1 MEVYFKTKKMAKIFS
16 KMEELKKRYG
26 FKMAGKIIKRLD
38 DMKAAEN
45 LEVLFTLPGNHH
57 PLKGDKKGQFACYLE
72 HPYRLVYEP
81 GNEPLP
87 INENNELIYSKIT
100 IVNIIKIEDYH

>member
-1 MEVYFKTKKMAKIFS
+1 
-16 KMEELKKRYG
+16 
-26 FKMAGKIIKRLD
+26 MAGKIIKRLD

-87 INENNELIYSKIT
+87 INENNELISIFVKSVET
-100 IVNIIKIEDYH
+100 AQRNDAEERNK

>member
-1 MEVYFKTKKMAKIFS
+1 MKVCFKTKKMFKIFS
-16 KMEELKKRYG
+16 KEKELKKRYG
-26 FKMAGKIIKRLD
+26 VKMAKKIIQRLD
-38 DMKAAEN
+38 DMIAAEN

-57 PLKGDKKGQFACYLE
+57 PLKGDRKGQFACYLE

-100 IVNIIKIEDYH
+100 IVNIIEVEDYH